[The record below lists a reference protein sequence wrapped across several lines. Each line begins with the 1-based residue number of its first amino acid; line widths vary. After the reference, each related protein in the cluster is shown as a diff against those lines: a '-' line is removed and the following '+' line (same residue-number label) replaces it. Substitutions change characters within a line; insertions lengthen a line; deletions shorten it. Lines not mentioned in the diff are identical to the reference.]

1 MTAGIVFLPMSDAD
15 LDWVVDAEAELH
27 AFPWTRGNFADSL
40 AAGYAC
46 RVMFAGEEPLGYAV
60 LLLVLDEAHLLNISI
75 RAAHQRKG
83 MALEL
88 LAHLYGSARSAGATQ
103 MFLEVRPS
111 NAAALALYRREG
123 FQAIGRRARYYP
135 AVDGGREDAIV
146 MRRPL

>member
-1 MTAGIVFLPMSDAD
+1 MTVQITFLPMSDTD
-15 LDWVVDAEAELH
+15 LDWVVAAEAELH
-27 AFPWTRGNFADSL
+27 AFPWTRGNFVDSL

-46 RVMFAGEEPLGYAV
+46 RVMLGGDEPLGYAV

-75 RAAHQRKG
+75 LRRHQRQG
-83 MALEL
+83 MALAMLE
-88 LAHLYGSARSAGATQ
+88 HLYVSACAAGATQ

-135 AVDGGREDAIV
+135 AADGGREDAIV
-146 MRRPL
+146 MRRAL